1 MMAMI
6 VPGQAVFLFCIHMM
20 QGGHQS
26 MTALFI
32 SLYMMCSV
40 GVSNFF
46 QTWHLINFEL
56 YRRTS
61 FLLVRYI
68 YQKKQKSLLQ

>member
-6 VPGQAVFLFCIHMM
+6 VPGQAVFLFCIYMM

-40 GVSNFF
+40 GIGNFQSSSPNKF
-46 QTWHLINFEL
+46 P
-56 YRRTS
+56 RCG
-61 FLLVRYI
+61 
-68 YQKKQKSLLQ
+68 SL